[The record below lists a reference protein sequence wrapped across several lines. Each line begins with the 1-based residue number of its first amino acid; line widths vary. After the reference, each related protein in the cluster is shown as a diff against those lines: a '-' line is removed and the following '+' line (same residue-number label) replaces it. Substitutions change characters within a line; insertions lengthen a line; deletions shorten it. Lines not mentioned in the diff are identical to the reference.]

1 MQNQHV
7 LRGITSQPVSAPV
20 RETTDEALVALI
32 ADGDK
37 RAMQVLYAR
46 QRSSLHGLS

>member
-20 RETTDEALVALI
+20 GDTDEALVALI